1 MTTLF
6 KVFFPQITHLDSPQ
20 KMDSYNTLDD
30 SGVFNDDGT
39 SGGDADG
46 VNMVF
51 SGKRGKRLLKSNE
64 HHLPFHLMKFLG
76 IN

>member
-1 MTTLF
+1 
-6 KVFFPQITHLDSPQ
+6 
-20 KMDSYNTLDD
+20 MDNFSTLDD

-51 SGKRGKRLLKSNE
+51 SGKGLFRIKRAS
-64 HHLPFHLMKFLG
+64 LMFTTNKVFRR
-76 IN
+76 

>member
-1 MTTLF
+1 
-6 KVFFPQITHLDSPQ
+6 
-20 KMDSYNTLDD
+20 MDNYDTLDD

-51 SGKRGKRLLKSNE
+51 SGKGLLRVKRASLIQFSIYISFLEIHYDSHVRVDISNI
-64 HHLPFHLMKFLG
+64 K
-76 IN
+76 

>member
-51 SGKRGKRLLKSNE
+51 SGKGFFKIKRTSLT
-64 HHLPFHLMKFLG
+64 LPPYEVFRR
-76 IN
+76 